1 MTSYLYTTA
10 YPYALKKPV
19 GPFYCLR
26 VRSMGCLDVDGV
38 IARIDRLPFVIP
50 PEEYAYL
57 VNTFLNECIAATAE
71 GFHIA
76 TPQMR
81 WALSIRGTVGP
92 SDLWR
97 TFAPGRLPAALSV
110 AFRLTPGP
118 AARQATTQ
126 IGLKVCGEATPKA
139 QGSKM
144 GGGKGAGS
152 KGNSAEGIAFAPGAS
167 ESTAPKGGP

>member
-26 VRSMGCLDVDGV
+26 VRSRGCLDVDGV

-126 IGLKVCGEATPKA
+126 IGLKVCGEAAPKA
-139 QGSKM
+139 QGSKE

-152 KGNSAEGIAFAPGAS
+152 KEDSAEGIA
-167 ESTAPKGGP
+167 PKGGP